1 MTKVIS
7 INIIQRQM
15 SFVNDFYDNCIKMN
29 TKKNT
34 GKNKMINNEKI
45 KNNLLESIKESGITQ
60 NDLAKKLEISQTA
73 ISKYFSR
80 GSLPSLEIFANLCDI
95 LDLDA
100 NEILCLHN
108 YGIERYGK
116 PVIQQ
121 AEPLDKHE
129 QELFNIFKQL
139 SRDNQMRY
147 LGYGDMLLR
156 SQTSD

>member
-1 MTKVIS
+1 
-7 INIIQRQM
+7 
-15 SFVNDFYDNCIKMN
+15 
-29 TKKNT
+29 
-34 GKNKMINNEKI
+34 MIYLEEI
-45 KNNLLESIKESGITQ
+45 RSNLQNAIKESGYTQ
-60 NDLAKKLEISQTA
+60 KKIAQKLGYNPSSIGQYISGRAMPALDT
-73 ISKYFSR
+73 
-80 GSLPSLEIFANLCDI
+80 FANLCDI

-121 AEPLDKHE
+121 AEPLDKYE

>member
-1 MTKVIS
+1 MIRDGLNYVLGQLNFLEKE
-7 INIIQRQM
+7 
-15 SFVNDFYDNCIKMN
+15 
-29 TKKNT
+29 
-34 GKNKMINNEKI
+34 GKMIYLEEI
-45 KNNLLESIKESGITQ
+45 RSNLQNAIKESGYTQ
-60 NDLAKKLEISQTA
+60 KKIAQKLGYNPSSIGQYISGRAMPALDT
-73 ISKYFSR
+73 
-80 GSLPSLEIFANLCDI
+80 FANLCDI

>member
-1 MTKVIS
+1 MIRDGLNYVLGQLNFLEKE
-7 INIIQRQM
+7 
-15 SFVNDFYDNCIKMN
+15 
-29 TKKNT
+29 
-34 GKNKMINNEKI
+34 GKMIYLEEI
-45 KNNLLESIKESGITQ
+45 RSNLQNAIKESGYKQ
-60 NDLAKKLEISQTA
+60 KKIAQKLGYNPSSIGQYISGRAMPALDT
-73 ISKYFSR
+73 
-80 GSLPSLEIFANLCDI
+80 FANLCDI

>member
-1 MTKVIS
+1 MIRDGLNYVLGQLNFLEKE
-7 INIIQRQM
+7 
-15 SFVNDFYDNCIKMN
+15 
-29 TKKNT
+29 
-34 GKNKMINNEKI
+34 GKMIYLEEI
-45 KNNLLESIKESGITQ
+45 RSNLQNAIKESGYTQ
-60 NDLAKKLEISQTA
+60 KKIAQKLGYNPSSIGQYISGRAMPALDT
-73 ISKYFSR
+73 
-80 GSLPSLEIFANLCDI
+80 FANLCDI

-121 AEPLDKHE
+121 AEPLDKYE

>member
-1 MTKVIS
+1 
-7 INIIQRQM
+7 
-15 SFVNDFYDNCIKMN
+15 
-29 TKKNT
+29 
-34 GKNKMINNEKI
+34 MIYLEEI
-45 KNNLLESIKESGITQ
+45 RSNLQNAIKESGYTQ
-60 NDLAKKLEISQTA
+60 KKIAQKLGYNPSSIGQYISGRAMPALDT
-73 ISKYFSR
+73 
-80 GSLPSLEIFANLCDI
+80 FANLCDI

-108 YGIERYGK
+108 YGIERCGK

-121 AEPLDKHE
+121 AEPLDKYE